1 MANFGHHPG
10 VRLASVR
17 EVLRWLCALVVGG
30 ILSGFTF
37 LLLTGRYINDGPVV
51 IALTDTHGLH
61 AGDLFVIA
69 GWAVGMATLVLLARH
84 GGRAS
89 AP

>member
-1 MANFGHHPG
+1 M
-10 VRLASVR
+10 RR
-17 EVLRWLCALVVGG
+17 VLRWLCALVVGG
-30 ILSGFTF
+30 IVSAFTF

-51 IALTDTHGLH
+51 IALTDSHGLH

-69 GWAVGMATLVLLARH
+69 GWAVAMATLVLLARH
-84 GGRAS
+84 GGRVP

>member
-1 MANFGHHPG
+1 
-10 VRLASVR
+10 
-17 EVLRWLCALVVGG
+17 VLRWLCALVVGG
-30 ILSGFTF
+30 ILSAFTF

-51 IALTDTHGLH
+51 VALTESHGLH

-69 GWAVGMATLVLLARH
+69 GWAVGMTTLLVLARN
-84 GGRAS
+84 GGRFS

>member
-1 MANFGHHPG
+1 
-10 VRLASVR
+10 
-17 EVLRWLCALVVGG
+17 VLRWLGALVVGG
-30 ILSGFTF
+30 ILSAFTF

-51 IALTDTHGLH
+51 ISLTESHGLH

-69 GWAVGMATLVLLARH
+69 GWAVGMATLFLLTRH
-84 GGRAS
+84 GGRVP

>member
-1 MANFGHHPG
+1 
-10 VRLASVR
+10 
-17 EVLRWLCALVVGG
+17 VLRWLCALVVGG
-30 ILSGFTF
+30 ILSAFTF

-51 IALTDTHGLH
+51 IALSESHGLH

-69 GWAVGMATLVLLARH
+69 GWVAGMATLVLLTRSR
-84 GGRAS
+84 GRFT